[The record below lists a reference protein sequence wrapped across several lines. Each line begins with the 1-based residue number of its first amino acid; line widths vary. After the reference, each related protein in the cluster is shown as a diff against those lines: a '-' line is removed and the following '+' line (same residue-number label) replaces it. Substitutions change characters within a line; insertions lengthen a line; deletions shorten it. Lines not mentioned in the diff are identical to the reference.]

1 MPTTAVTTWSGTGLL
16 QLYPQDVR
24 QHGVRLPA
32 NVSYTMGTV
41 MGELWGANA
50 VYTVTLG
57 TQSSGT
63 FTLTV
68 GANTTA
74 GIAFNATAAAVQ
86 AALTGLASVGAG
98 NATVTG
104 NNGGPYTVT
113 FVLAKGAQAVTL
125 TGSGAALTTPG
136 NFSVT
141 SVTTGSAG
149 TPGTY
154 AAYAAGNTDG
164 SQIPKG
170 LLCYDA
176 STDGSGNITP
186 SLTAGSAEWPGYTWQ
201 SVPVIFSGTYPTG
214 ALTGLDANCLAAQN
228 LGGGGWRLINGNL
241 ANGSIHLP

>member
-1 MPTTAVTTWSGTGLL
+1 MPTTAVVTWSGTGLL
-16 QLYPQDVR
+16 PMYPQDVR
-24 QHGVRLPA
+24 RHAVRLPA
-32 NVSYTMGTV
+32 NVAYQRGTV
-41 MGELWGANA
+41 LGELWGANA

-74 GIAFNATAAAVQ
+74 GLAFNATSAAVQ

-113 FVLAKGAQAVTL
+113 FVGARGAQPVTL

-136 NFSVT
+136 NFSIT
-141 SVTTGSAG
+141 APTAGSAG
-149 TPGTY
+149 TPGTF

-164 SQIPKG
+164 SQIPRA
-170 LLCYDA
+170 LLEYDA
-176 STDGSGNITP
+176 ATDGSGNITP
-186 SLTAGSAEWPGYTWQ
+186 GLTAGSAEWPGYTWQ
-201 SVPVIFSGTYPTG
+201 SVPALFSGAFACG
-214 ALTGLDANCLAAQN
+214 DLTGLDANCLAPQST
-228 LGGGGWRLINGNL
+228 GGGGWRLLNGNI
-241 ANGSIHLP
+241 ANGVVLLP